1 MSDDRATRDPSLVF
15 LELYKLTVEMAD
27 RVSARRGT
35 ANNFFFTLHAALVAI
50 IGFVRPMK
58 SPDAGDPST
67 TAAAV
72 PPAVKQ
78 VDTFGLIYVAV
89 AGLVLAAAWWIL
101 LKSYRDLNRAKFSVI
116 GRMENMLPAEPFSDE
131 WQVLKADPVK
141 KWRKRY
147 AEFSTIERVVP
158 VVFAAI
164 YAAAIIRFS
173 I

>member
-1 MSDDRATRDPSLVF
+1 MSDERAEREPSPVF

-35 ANNFFFTLHAALVAI
+35 ANSFFFTIHAALVAI

-58 SPDAGDPST
+58 SSAVSDASA
-67 TAAAV
+67 TASAR
-72 PPAVKQ
+72 PALEQ

-89 AGLVLAAAWWIL
+89 AGLVLAAAWWVI

-116 GRMENMLPAEPFSDE
+116 SNMEKMLPAEPFNDE

-147 AEFSTIERVVP
+147 AEFSTVERVVP
-158 VVFAAI
+158 VVFGAI

-173 I
+173 V